1 MKRVVVTGLGVVSP
15 VGNDVAEF
23 WRNLEAGNSGLEP
36 IVRFDPAGTRNP
48 VGGEVKDWDPPEE
61 WSGQAR
67 AVQYAFEA
75 SRQALVDAGLGGGDR
90 VGCCLSTN
98 FGGTERAEAFFR
110 SLFEQT
116 PPGPGDFVGASLDSG
131 TRAVARSFG
140 LDGPQASLSLSCASG
155 VSALGFAV
163 DQIRLGRAD
172 AMVAGGYDEL
182 ALFSYAGLCALRAV
196 TPEVI
201 RPFDKR
207 RKGTIFSEGA
217 GVVVV
222 ENLESAER
230 RGATIY
236 AEVPGHAMNNDAFH
250 MTAPDRKGRGIQ
262 AVMQAAL
269 ADAVISPEEIDHIS
283 AHGTGTPYNDK
294 IETACIKA
302 VFGDDAYDIPVVS
315 VKSEMGHTMGA
326 AGTLEVIC
334 SILTI
339 RHQRVPPTI
348 NLEEPDP
355 ECDLDYVPGE
365 SRAHDVRTVLCNSY
379 GIGGTNAAIVIRSLE
394 AL

>member
-1 MKRVVVTGLGVVSP
+1 M
-15 VGNDVAEF
+15 
-23 WRNLEAGNSGLEP
+23 
-36 IVRFDPAGTRNP
+36 
-48 VGGEVKDWDPPEE
+48 
-61 WSGQAR
+61 
-67 AVQYAFEA
+67 
-75 SRQALVDAGLGGGDR
+75 
-90 VGCCLSTN
+90 
-98 FGGTERAEAFFR
+98 
-110 SLFEQT
+110 
-116 PPGPGDFVGASLDSG
+116 
-131 TRAVARSFG
+131 
-140 LDGPQASLSLSCASG
+140 
-155 VSALGFAV
+155 

-182 ALFSYAGLCALRAV
+182 ALFSYGGLCALRAV

-222 ENLESAER
+222 EALESAEQ
-230 RGATIY
+230 RGATIH

-269 ADAVISPEEIDHIS
+269 ADAVVSPDEIDHIS
-283 AHGTGTPYNDK
+283 AHGTGTLYNDK